1 MFLKQPLSNLSNL
14 GLHRETEGEKEL
26 PLSISQL
33 LFSYLCN
40 ILHINGF
47 PGAQTVKNLPAILL
61 GRPGFDPYVG
71 KIPWRREWPPTPVF
85 LPGKFHEQRSLVGYS
100 P

>member
-33 LFSYLCN
+33 LFSYFVADSSSVEKYRVESKVKKN
-40 ILHINGF
+40 IF
-47 PGAQTVKNLPAILL
+47 
-61 GRPGFDPYVG
+61 
-71 KIPWRREWPPTPVF
+71 
-85 LPGKFHEQRSLVGYS
+85 KFHNPEIIKYDGIISNIFQPICGERGFLKVILEE
-100 P
+100 

>member
-1 MFLKQPLSNLSNL
+1 MFLKQPLSNLSSL

-47 PGAQTVKNLPAILL
+47 PGAQTVKNLPAMLL
-61 GRPGFDPYVG
+61 GRPGFDPCVG

-85 LPGKFHEQRSLVGYS
+85 LPGKFRAQRSLVGYS